1 MKSELD
7 MFEMGMRIRTA
18 RESVGMSREQF
29 AAKVPMSASFLAD
42 VEGGTKGLS
51 LEKFYRIAKV
61 LDVSADYLL
70 CRSFNQ
76 DNAQLERSIILEKIN
91 ESIIDCDTENLR
103 IIADIVR
110 QTAYIAKGKKEEL
123 TRSR

>member
-1 MKSELD
+1 
-7 MFEMGMRIRTA
+7 MRIRTA